1 MTNLQFIRRRKPL
14 AKFLFYQL
22 NIVFSVPWKAPILK
36 DKLMLGRTSVNSR
49 ERYIIVLVNK
59 EFSAIYFRSLKL
71 RIIQA

>member
-36 DKLMLGRTSVNSR
+36 DELMLGRTSVNSR
-49 ERYIIVLVNK
+49 KRYIIVLVNK
-59 EFSAIYFRSLKL
+59 EFSAIYFPSLKL

>member
-1 MTNLQFIRRRKPL
+1 MTNLQFFRRCKPL

-36 DKLMLGRTSVNSR
+36 DKLMLGRTSVNRR

-59 EFSAIYFRSLKL
+59 EFSAICFPSLKL